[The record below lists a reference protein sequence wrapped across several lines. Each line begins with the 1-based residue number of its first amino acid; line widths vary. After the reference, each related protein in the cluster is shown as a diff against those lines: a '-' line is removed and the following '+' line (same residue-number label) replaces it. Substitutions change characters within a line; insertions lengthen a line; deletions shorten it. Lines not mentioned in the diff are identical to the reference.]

1 MFFNLDNLQMRY
13 EPYPIGLAQPLMDQG
28 VYDRLVA
35 SFPPKDLFLH
45 MPKFGNKYVLSEKFN
60 PKNYHDYVRAQPTW
74 REFHSWVKGDGFIP
88 SVLEALQKRYIDLG
102 LDGKPLRGL
111 RRLRRLFPGNRKDIP
126 LNARFEFSML
136 SAAGGFLL
144 PHTDNANK
152 IITLV
157 ISMARPGEWNEGIGG
172 GTDVLRPKDAR
183 HAFNY
188 LNEQA
193 QFSDFERLDSYAF
206 RPNQAVLFV
215 KTYNSWHSVS
225 PITGN
230 DPEILRR
237 TLTINIEKPKWAS

>member
-1 MFFNLDNLQMRY
+1 MFFNLDSLQMRY
-13 EPYPIGLAQPLMDQG
+13 EPFPIGLAQPLMEQGTYDQ
-28 VYDRLVA
+28 LVA
-35 SFPPKDLFLH
+35 GFPPKDLFLH

-60 PKNYHDYVRAQPTW
+60 PKNYHDYVRSQPTW
-74 REFHSWVKGDGFIP
+74 REFHRWVKSDDFIP
-88 SVLEALQKRYIDLG
+88 FVLETLRKRYIDLG

-111 RRLRRLFPGNRKDIP
+111 RRLRRLFPGNRKDIR

-136 SAAGGFLL
+136 SAAGGYLL

-157 ISMARPGEWNEGIGG
+157 ISMARPGEWDEAIGG
-172 GTDVLRPKDAR
+172 GTDVLRPKDVR
-183 HAFNY
+183 HAFNS

-193 QFSDFERLDSYAF
+193 QFSEFERLDSYAF
-206 RPNQAVLFV
+206 RQNQAVLFV

-225 PITGN
+225 PITGT
-230 DPEILRR
+230 DPNILRR